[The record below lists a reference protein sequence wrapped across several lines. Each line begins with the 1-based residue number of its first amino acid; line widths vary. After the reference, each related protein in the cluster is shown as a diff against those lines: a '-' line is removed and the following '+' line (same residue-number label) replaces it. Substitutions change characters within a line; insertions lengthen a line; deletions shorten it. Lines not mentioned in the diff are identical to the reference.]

1 MAKSNNER
9 HDNDADPEAE
19 ADGAGSLF
27 DPMRLAR
34 DASRAGDAASTAKYL
49 FDSRFI
55 DGAVSRIGQ
64 EFNHADA
71 EDSVAEAVAD
81 VCLAIRS
88 GKKVREPAA
97 YVWVAAQR
105 RAIDKAVANRTVQF
119 EEDEEVDGTDDDGP
133 GRGARTDGPARRSWR
148 EAEEDRRDEL
158 RRRGM
163 AVARTLLPQLGP
175 RVKEVMA
182 YILDA
187 IEAGYAHVPPAQIA
201 EDLGL
206 TADTVRV
213 ATHRGFSA
221 LTRLARQLGLHDEA
235 GVGAVIDN
243 LDPTDDD
250 GGDAD
255 DDKE

>member
-1 MAKSNNER
+1 MGKPSRDRSDDDELASSPAAT
-9 HDNDADPEAE
+9 DSAA
-19 ADGAGSLF
+19 SLF
-27 DPMRLAR
+27 DPMRLASA
-34 DASRAGDAASTAKYL
+34 ASRAGDAASTAKYL
-49 FDSRFI
+49 FESRFV

-97 YVWVAAQR
+97 YVWVAARR
-105 RAIDKAVANRTVQF
+105 RAIDKAMENRPVQF

-133 GRGARTDGPARRSWR
+133 GRAAGTDGPARRSWR
-148 EAEEDRRDEL
+148 EAEEERRDDL
-158 RRRGM
+158 RRKGM

-175 RVKEVMA
+175 RVKEVMT

-187 IEAGYAHVPPAQIA
+187 IDAGYAHVPHEQIA

-213 ATHRGFSA
+213 VTHRGFAA
-221 LTRLARQLGLHDEA
+221 LKRLARQLGLHDEA
-235 GVGAVIDN
+235 GVGAVIEDIS
-243 LDPTDDD
+243 LTADGPEDD
-250 GGDAD
+250 
-255 DDKE
+255 EE